1 MTVFSLGWGTS
12 ALGYTRARFLIWQ
25 MIGVLFFALMIP
37 VSAAIADRSGRKAM
51 LGAAKNL
58 SAYMERHF
66 ARPSFQASKP
76 PPPPPK
82 N

>member
-1 MTVFSLGWGTS
+1 MLFY
-12 ALGYTRARFLIWQ
+12 ANRFEE
-25 MIGVLFFALMIP
+25 G
-37 VSAAIADRSGRKAM
+37 KAM

-76 PPPPPK
+76 PPPPK
-82 N
+82 S